1 MNNNSKTIKDFCHS
15 HGINIIDS
23 NKRAHKITKMH
34 TRYFQIESDYN
45 NIINYNIPL
54 ETETLFTIEIAE
66 SELIKIAEFESQV
79 FNHMRQ
85 KGHYDMFNMIMGQK
99 EHEKYLK
106 EKYPAVKKAY
116 EQYSLILK
124 MAESGEL

>member
-1 MNNNSKTIKDFCHS
+1 MNSHSEAVKDFCHS

-34 TRYFQIESDYN
+34 TRYFQAASDYN
-45 NIINYNIPL
+45 TVMTDLIPL
-54 ETETLFTIEIAE
+54 ETETLFTIEISE
-66 SELIKIAEFESQV
+66 SELVKIAEFELQV

-85 KGHYDMFNMIMGQK
+85 KGHYDMFNMLMGQK

-116 EQYSLILK
+116 EQYSLMLK